1 MSTEQYN
8 FNEWDN
14 EIDTNAV
21 AREVMKAQ
29 ANTGQWEKVP
39 YGSYIVAVD
48 DIRLAKSK
56 KDKKQMVVQFVIVEH
71 DTLQGKLI
79 TAFFGLEHP
88 EERKVGFMIHN
99 AHEFLRSLKTSV
111 VIQGFQGFG
120 KLNEYINAIKA
131 DIKANGWEYQLRFAQ
146 DKGYD
151 TYTIEEKFEKA
162 DIDDNIPF

>member
-14 EIDTNAV
+14 EIDTQAV
-21 AREVMKAQ
+21 SREVMKAQ

-48 DIRLAKSK
+48 DIYLNKSK
-56 KDKKQMVVQFVIVEH
+56 KGKKQMTVQFLIVEH
-71 DTLQGKLI
+71 ETLQGKTI
-79 TAFFGLEHP
+79 TAWFGLEH
-88 EERKVGFMIHN
+88 EDVRKVGFMIHK

-111 VIQGFQGFG
+111 NIQGFTSFG
-120 KLNEYINAIKA
+120 RLNEYISAVKA
-131 DIKANGWEYQLRFAQ
+131 EINVNGWEYQLRFATEN
-146 DKGYD
+146 GYD

-162 DIDDNIPF
+162 DQNDNIPF

>member
-39 YGSYIVAVD
+39 YGSYFVAVD
-48 DIRLAKSK
+48 DIYLNKSK
-56 KDKKQMVVQFVIVEH
+56 KGKKQMVVQFVIVEH

-120 KLNEYINAIKA
+120 KLNEYIAAIKE
-131 DIKANGWEYQLRFAQ
+131 DIKANGWEYKLRFAQ

-151 TYTIEEKFEKA
+151 TYTIEEKF
-162 DIDDNIPF
+162 DTQNPF